1 MAVFLA
7 GCVSQPQG
15 QMTIGPAMLNVA
27 RTALEGGSPQM
38 AINVTSAIL
47 KSDPQDVEALIDRG
61 DAYYEMADCREALLD
76 YHRALT
82 YSKSAAGAQIGIGRC
97 LMTRNPQEAV
107 SAFAQAT
114 KDNPRDAVA
123 FNDLGVAE
131 DEAGNIQN
139 ANAAFKQA
147 LMIKPSMKA
156 AEVNLGFSLAIGG
169 QPARAQRILAPLAE
183 TPDASVKIR
192 EDYAA
197 ALAISGKTAQAR
209 NILQT
214 NMTPGQADTMI
225 AQFQSMAS
233 SIDASHAEASMA
245 AGSDTVGST
254 QGTSKKKN

>member
-1 MAVFLA
+1 
-7 GCVSQPQG
+7 
-15 QMTIGPAMLNVA
+15 MTIGPAMLNVA

-47 KSDPQDVEALIDRG
+47 KSDPHDVEALVDRG
-61 DAYYEMADCREALLD
+61 DAYYEMEDCREALLD

-97 LMTRNPQEAV
+97 SMARNPQVAV
-107 SAFAQAT
+107 SAFVQAT
-114 KDNPRDAVA
+114 KDNPRDPVA

-131 DEAGNIQN
+131 DEVGNIQK
-139 ANAAFKQA
+139 ANGAFKRA

-183 TPDASVKIR
+183 APDATIKIR

-197 ALAISGKTAQAR
+197 ALAIGGKTAQAR

-214 NMTPGQADTMI
+214 SMTPGRADTMI

-233 SIDASHAEASMA
+233 SIDASHAEASVA
-245 AGSDTVGST
+245 AGAGAVESAA
-254 QGTSKKKN
+254 QGASGKKN